1 MLTMLRRI
9 KNRSELVSTDEK
21 RLTYTLLLK
30 TVAAIT
36 ALFLVLLLAAG
47 LYIDYRFSLQKR
59 AEMHE
64 QVDQIAETL
73 ETIMLD
79 DVVYKMARAQAWF
92 QRVGMDTLYTS
103 LRIISLD
110 SQIVFSKDRR
120 ELGRKL
126 NPNAISDC
134 RQCHSGAQEDPDQ
147 ELIYISSNGVR
158 TFHFVKP
165 IHNHVQ
171 CEVCHIDNSPR
182 RGTLVAD
189 FSLAQLDSGVRKTR
203 MSHLQIFLTLLLI
216 ISVSVYFL
224 LRFVAYRPLM
234 AIAGRLKHIAAGDF
248 SKDSSPRHADIMGFI
263 NSQID
268 QTAEQLE
275 GLYEDLEAKVDDRTR
290 SLRSSQAALI
300 EERNK
305 LRFII
310 DSSPQGFAGLT
321 MSGDILFANRQMCS
335 LLRVD
340 HETLAGKSLADISPL
355 KKVFEG
361 EAVQT
366 ALNGGKVSSG
376 QEQIGFD
383 GDEQRFYEV
392 HAASVSSK
400 GDQALL
406 LMLNDT
412 TEKRLMQMSQERH
425 ERLAAIGQLG
435 AAVAHEIG
443 NPLAAIS
450 SLVQITQK
458 VDDTEKQ
465 SHNLELI
472 NYHID
477 RIRRI
482 VRNLTDFARVPDERM
497 IPTDINEILRG
508 AIEIA
513 SFDSRAKGIDI
524 SIDSPDDPIM
534 LDVRRDQLVQALL
547 NIVINAFD
555 SMDNSP
561 DPRLEISVQPHDKGG
576 TISVSDNGTGI
587 DDGAL
592 KHIFEPF
599 FTTKP
604 VGKGTGLGLS
614 VTYRI
619 IVDMGGDVAVKS
631 KVGHGTTFTIRL
643 PETRKISE

>member
-1 MLTMLRRI
+1 MFQRI
-9 KNRSELVSTDEK
+9 KKGTELSSMDEK
-21 RLTYTLLLK
+21 RLTYRLLLK

-36 ALFLVLLLAAG
+36 ALFLVLLLVAG
-47 LYIDYRFSLQKR
+47 FYIDYRYSMQKW
-59 AEMHE
+59 AEMHAK
-64 QVDQIAETL
+64 VTQIAETL

-79 DVVYKMARAQAWF
+79 DVDHKMERAQDWF
-92 QRVGMDTLYTS
+92 QKVGMDTLFTS

-110 SQIVFSKDRR
+110 SQIVFSKDHR

-126 NPNAISDC
+126 NPNAVSEC
-134 RQCHSGAQEDPDQ
+134 RQCHSGTQEDPDE
-147 ELIYISSNGVR
+147 ELIYMSSNGVR
-158 TFHFVKP
+158 TYHFVRP
-165 IHNHVQ
+165 IRNHAQ
-171 CEVCHIDNSPR
+171 CEACHLDRSPL

-189 FSLAQLDSGVRKTR
+189 FSLARLDSGVQKTR
-203 MSHLQIFLTLLLI
+203 MSHLRIFLGLLAI

-224 LRFVAYRPLM
+224 LRFVAYRPL
-234 AIAGRLKHIAAGDF
+234 AVIAGRLKHIAAGDF
-248 SKDSSPRHADIMGFI
+248 SKQTSPSRVDIMRFI
-263 NSQID
+263 DSQID

-275 GLYEDLEAKVDDRTR
+275 GLYEDLEAKVVDRTR
-290 SLRSSQAALI
+290 SLQSSQAALI

-305 LRFII
+305 LRFMI

-335 LLRVD
+335 LLKAD
-340 HETLAGKSLADISPL
+340 QETLAGKSVSDISPL
-355 KKVFEG
+355 REIFESN
-361 EAVQT
+361 VVRN
-366 ALNGGKVSSG
+366 ALSSGKVSSG
-376 QEQIGFD
+376 LEQIHLD
-383 GDEQRFYEV
+383 GEEKRFYEV
-392 HAASVSSK
+392 HAALVTSK
-400 GDQALL
+400 GDQTL
-406 LMLNDT
+406 LMMLTDT

-450 SLVQITQK
+450 SLVQITQQI
-458 VDDTEKQ
+458 DDPERQ

-524 SIDSPDDPIM
+524 SIDSPDEP
-534 LDVRRDQLVQALL
+534 LKLAVRRDQLVQALL
-547 NIVINAFD
+547 NILINAFD
-555 SMDNSP
+555 SMDNSQ
-561 DPRLEISVQPHDKGG
+561 DPKLEIAIRPLGKGG
-576 TISVSDNGTGI
+576 TITLSDNGTGI
-587 DDGAL
+587 DDDTL

-619 IVDMGGDVAVKS
+619 IVDMGGDIAVKS

>member
-1 MLTMLRRI
+1 MFQRI
-9 KNRSELVSTDEK
+9 KKGTELVSMDEK
-21 RLTYTLLLK
+21 RLTYRLLLK

-36 ALFLVLLLAAG
+36 ALFLVILLVAG
-47 LYIDYRFSLQKR
+47 LYIDYRYSLQKR
-59 AEMHE
+59 AEMHAKVE
-64 QVDQIAETL
+64 QIAETL

-79 DVVYKMARAQAWF
+79 DVEYKMARAQEWL
-92 QRVGMDTLYTS
+92 QKVGMDTLFTT
-103 LRIISLD
+103 LRIVSLD
-110 SQIVFSKDRR
+110 SQIVFSKDRG

-126 NPNAISDC
+126 DPNSISDC
-134 RQCHSGAQEDPDQ
+134 RQCHSGTQKDPEK

-158 TFHFVKP
+158 TFHFIKP
-165 IHNHVQ
+165 IHNQVQ
-171 CEVCHIDNSPR
+171 CGPCHIDSSPR

-189 FSLAQLDSGVRKTR
+189 FSLAQLDSGVQKTR
-203 MSHLQIFLTLLLI
+203 MSHLQIFLGLLVI

-224 LRFVAYRPLM
+224 LRFVAYRPL
-234 AIAGRLKHIAAGDF
+234 AVVAGRLKHIAAGDF
-248 SKDSSPRHADIMGFI
+248 SKQPSPSRVDIMRFI
-263 NSQID
+263 DSQID

-290 SLRSSQAALI
+290 SLQSSQVALI

-305 LRFII
+305 LRFMI

-335 LLRVD
+335 LLKAD
-340 HETLAGKSLADISPL
+340 HETLAGKSVSDISPL
-355 KKVFEG
+355 REIFESKV
-361 EAVQT
+361 VRK

-376 QEQIGFD
+376 LEQIHLD
-383 GDEQRFYEV
+383 GEEKRFYEV
-392 HAASVSSK
+392 HAALVASK

-406 LMLNDT
+406 MMLTDT
-412 TEKRLMQMSQERH
+412 TEKHLMQMSQERH

-458 VDDTEKQ
+458 VDDPEKQ
-465 SHNLELI
+465 SHNLDLI
-472 NYHID
+472 DYHID

-497 IPTDINEILRG
+497 IPTDISEIIRG
-508 AIEIA
+508 AVEIA

-524 SIDSPDDPIM
+524 SIDSPDEPLM
-534 LDVRRDQLVQALL
+534 LAVRRDQLVQALL

-561 DPRLEISVQPHDKGG
+561 NPRLEIAVRPLGKGG
-576 TISVSDNGTGI
+576 TITLSDNGTGI
-587 DDGAL
+587 DNDTL

-619 IVDMGGDVAVKS
+619 IVDMGGDIAVKS

-643 PETRKISE
+643 PETRKISD